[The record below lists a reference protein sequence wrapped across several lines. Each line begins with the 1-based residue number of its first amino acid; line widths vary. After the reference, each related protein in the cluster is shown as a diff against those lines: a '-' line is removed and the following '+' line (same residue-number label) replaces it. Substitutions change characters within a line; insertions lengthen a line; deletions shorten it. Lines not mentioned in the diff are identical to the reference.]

1 MCRIYKDF
9 IKKSISFMIVFSLLF
24 SFIAPALTFAEDAPS
39 VDATITVRIE
49 GYKKTIIPPTEV
61 NIKDLDLSDYPG
73 IEKKAED
80 YNSLK
85 PIHAIVKAL
94 EQNDIDPKDKNQFH
108 VGWDGNYIHMIAG
121 LREMEIGP
129 MSGWMYHVNNQH
141 VNQGVGDYKIED
153 GQEVV
158 MFYIKDFNHIYS
170 WFDQQSLNVNQ
181 HEDFTLKLNGGQGGS
196 SIEGATILVNN
207 EEYKKDGKAV
217 KTNSKGEATFNIEEP
232 GTYHISASLK
242 NENGDITL
250 VRPYASVKVNE
261 LITIKTI
268 EEVEDI
274 EVDFG
279 TKKEKALSSL
289 PSTTTIID
297 SQNKKHLVD
306 LNWTLLDY
314 KEDKAG
320 DYDAFGTF
328 ILPQDVNQTRPET
341 TLEIKTK
348 VTVKEKPIPAN
359 LNLEEALN
367 KTVQYYKDNVP
378 SDPFSDWEA
387 FVGLWGVGE
396 DLSNKN
402 YNWQSV
408 DPGFDQIIFGNDHI
422 RYIFSLLSIG
432 EDPSNIWA
440 NRNLFAELSKHPEEY
455 DAFGTIG
462 KHIFAMKALDIGEAL
477 GADVEN
483 WNDENKAKAV
493 QSLLKMQNTEGSFGS
508 FSKLDHTGWAL
519 IALSKYKDQSRVQE
533 AIDKALGYIES
544 KQIESGSFVDTS
556 GWGSGEN
563 SNTNA
568 CVIQGLIAVGEDVTD
583 PNGRWTKN
591 GNTPVDGLLQFQHED
606 GSFWWEKNN
615 SGNVTMA
622 TKQSLVAL
630 VDLVNKKS
638 TWNRME
644 EEIYLPSVG
653 EEQVDKLNELISQ
666 LPIIENISLNDKNEI
681 MKVYNMFMQLPD
693 KYKEKV
699 ENKDILMKLKEKIED
714 IEREIKEIN
723 EAIWNLPGDVSEITL
738 KHKPA
743 ILNIMARYD
752 ALSDE
757 DKKHIEF
764 YDEVL
769 NAMKMIEKL
778 EKENKTDISQDY
790 KDKNTS
796 KDIGTSINK
805 DIKKDATKNID
816 SKIGQVVDTDKNPKT
831 GDHQILIILFLF
843 ILSVSTLTIMGVIK
857 KPSKDK

>member
-1 MCRIYKDF
+1 MKNNYVL
-9 IKKSISFMIVFSLLF
+9 KKSITFMLVLIMILVYIPNLSFAVDTNSTVVTSEKTTLKE
-24 SFIAPALTFAEDAPS
+24 ALT
-39 VDATITVRIE
+39 
-49 GYKKTIIPPTEV
+49 
-61 NIKDLDLSDYPG
+61 
-73 IEKKAED
+73 
-80 YNSLK
+80 
-85 PIHAIVKAL
+85 
-94 EQNDIDPKDKNQFH
+94 
-108 VGWDGNYIHMIAG
+108 
-121 LREMEIGP
+121 
-129 MSGWMYHVNNQH
+129 
-141 VNQGVGDYKIED
+141 
-153 GQEVV
+153 
-158 MFYIKDFNHIYS
+158 
-170 WFDQQSLNVNQ
+170 
-181 HEDFTLKLNGGQGGS
+181 
-196 SIEGATILVNN
+196 
-207 EEYKKDGKAV
+207 
-217 KTNSKGEATFNIEEP
+217 
-232 GTYHISASLK
+232 
-242 NENGDITL
+242 
-250 VRPYASVKVNE
+250 
-261 LITIKTI
+261 
-268 EEVEDI
+268 
-274 EVDFG
+274 
-279 TKKEKALSSL
+279 
-289 PSTTTIID
+289 
-297 SQNKKHLVD
+297 
-306 LNWTLLDY
+306 
-314 KEDKAG
+314 
-320 DYDAFGTF
+320 
-328 ILPQDVNQTRPET
+328 
-341 TLEIKTK
+341 
-348 VTVKEKPIPAN
+348 
-359 LNLEEALN
+359 
-367 KTVQYYKDNVP
+367 KTVQYYRNHNP
-378 SDPFSDWEA
+378 SSPGSEWEA
-387 FVGLWGVGE
+387 FVGLWGAGE
-396 DLSNKN
+396 NLTNIN

-408 DPGFDQIIFGNDHI
+408 DPGFEEKTFGNDHI
-422 RYIFSLLSIG
+422 HYIFSLLSIN
-432 EDPSNIWA
+432 EDPSNIWT
-440 NRNLFAELSKHPEEY
+440 NRNLFKELSKHQKE
-455 DAFGTIG
+455 DGSFGNLG

-606 GSFWWEKNN
+606 GSFWWEKDTP
-615 SGNVTMA
+615 GAIHMA

-699 ENKDILMKLKEKIED
+699 ENKDILIKLKEKIENV
-714 IEREIKEIN
+714 EREIKEIN
-723 EAIWNLPGDVSEITL
+723 DAIWNLPGDINEITL
-738 KHKPA
+738 KHKTA
-743 ILNIMARYD
+743 ILDIMAKYD
-752 ALSDE
+752 ALNDE
-757 DKKHIEF
+757 DKKHIKF

-769 NAMKMIEKL
+769 NAMKMIKKL
-778 EKENKTDISQDY
+778 EKENKTDISQD
-790 KDKNTS
+790 DSNKNAS
-796 KDIGTSINK
+796 KDMGTNINTDIKKAIDANTNK
-805 DIKKDATKNID
+805 DIKKNTTKNID